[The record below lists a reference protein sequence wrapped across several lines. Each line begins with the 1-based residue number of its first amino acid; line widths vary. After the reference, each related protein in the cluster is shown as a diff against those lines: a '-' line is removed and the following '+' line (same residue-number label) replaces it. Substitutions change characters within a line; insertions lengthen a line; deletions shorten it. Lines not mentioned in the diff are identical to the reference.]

1 MRLPTDDLLQQVAA
15 SGDVRPW
22 AITALR
28 WLLLLTGVCLG
39 GCIVGA
45 LLFAIQAQTGNVGG
59 MSLSMIALG
68 LVLLIMPAI
77 LLLLIGRV
85 VLVLGRSS

>member
-15 SGDVRPW
+15 SGEVKPW

-28 WLLLLTGVCLG
+28 WLLLLIGVCLV
-39 GCIVGA
+39 GCIVGVF
-45 LLFAIQAQTGNVGG
+45 LFAIQAQTGNVGG
-59 MSLSMIALG
+59 MILSVIALG
-68 LVLLIMPAI
+68 LVSLIVLAI